1 MVIIILSIINKL
13 LWGLTTI
20 FLILVGVYFSN
31 KLKFLQF
38 NFKEMLCGF
47 KTNKNEGV
55 SPFKTL
61 MLTLAA
67 RIGVGSLAGIALA
80 IYIGGPGTIF
90 WLWISTVIVVPNA
103 YVESFLA
110 VLFHEKRNGK
120 NVGGP
125 SYYIDKGLKNK
136 KLAKLYAFLVLITYI
151 FGFLTIQSNTIAK
164 SFQNFNNSNPFVIG
178 LIVCV
183 ITGIIIF
190 KGAKSIINISSKIM
204 PFIGIVFIVVSGYI
218 MIINIEKLPQII
230 YLVIKEA
237 FNIKSLGIGII
248 TPFIIGFQRGIFS
261 NEAGVGTGAIAAATV
276 DNNDAKGQ
284 GMIQILGIYFTSLVL
299 CTLTAFI
306 ILLSDYSAIIFQN
319 INGIELTQYALRYHL
334 GSFGDIILLV
344 TIFVFAFSTIISGY
358 YYGESSIDYLNNNKN
373 TCHYGLKILT
383 IMLLL
388 IGSITKP
395 NILWDF
401 VDIGL
406 AIMSLINI
414 YAILKLKDKVK

>member
-1 MVIIILSIINKL
+1 MVIIILSSINKL

-20 FLILVGVYFSN
+20 FLILSGIYFSN

-38 NFKEMLCGF
+38 NIKRMLKGF
-47 KTNKNEGV
+47 KSDENESV

-90 WLWISTVIVVPNA
+90 WLWISTIIVVPNA

-110 VLFHEKRNGK
+110 VMFHEKRCNK

-125 SYYIDKGLKNK
+125 SYYIDKGLKNQ
-136 KLAKLYAFLVLITYI
+136 KLSKLYAILVFVTYI

-164 SFQNFNNSNPFVIG
+164 SFQNFNNSNPLVIG
-178 LIVCV
+178 LIVAF
-183 ITGIIIF
+183 IAGATIF
-190 KGAKSIINISSKIM
+190 KGAKSIINMSSKIM
-204 PFIGIVFIVVSGYI
+204 PFIGVFFVVVSGYI
-218 MIINIEKLPQII
+218 LITNIEQLPQVI
-230 YLVIKEA
+230 YLIISEA

-261 NEAGVGTGAIAAATV
+261 NEAGVGSGAIAAATV
-276 DNNDAKGQ
+276 DNNDARGQ
-284 GMIQILGIYFTSLVL
+284 GMIQILGIYFTSLIL

-306 ILLSDYSAIIFQN
+306 ILLSDYNINVFQN

-334 GSFGDIILLV
+334 GSFGDIILLI

-358 YYGESSIDYLNNNKN
+358 YYGENSIDYLIHNYNSK
-373 TCHYGLKILT
+373 HYTLKILT
-383 IMLLL
+383 ILLL
-388 IGSITKP
+388 IAGSVIKP
-395 NILWDF
+395 KVLWNF
-401 VDIGL
+401 VDIGI
-406 AIMSLINI
+406 AIMALINI
-414 YAILKLKDKVK
+414 YAILKLRDKVK